1 MKDLLERLKEE
12 ILVCDG
18 ATGTML
24 MSKGLPEGNS
34 PDYWGVRN
42 RKILISTHKAYL
54 DAGADMIITNTF
66 GANAIKLKRFRLG
79 KKAAEINRKAAEI
92 AREAA
97 GDKAYVLGDLG
108 PTGEYLKPVGDVEP
122 EEMLHAFAEQVK
134 VLQEAGVDAIILE
147 TMSDMEELK
156 TAIMAVKENSRLP
169 LIASMTF
176 QRTANKGFRTTSG
189 ISIPQFV
196 NDSLLSGC
204 DVIGAN
210 CSVTIADM
218 VDLISEMGALS
229 TSFLI
234 AQPNAGMPRLAGN
247 KTVYDQS
254 PEEFK
259 EFLPRLIKAGA
270 KIIGGCCGTTPEH
283 IRKIKE
289 VITTKQ

>member
-24 MSKGLPEGNS
+24 MSKGMPEGIS
-34 PDYWGVRN
+34 PDYWGVEN

-54 DAGADMIITNTF
+54 DAGADMITTNTF
-66 GANAIKLKRFRLG
+66 GANAIKLKRFKME
-79 KKAAEINRKAAEI
+79 KKAVEINKRAAEI

-108 PTGEYLKPVGDVEP
+108 PTGEYLKPAGDIEP
-122 EEMLHAFAEQVK
+122 EEMLSVFAEQVK
-134 VLQEAGVDAIILE
+134 ALQEAGADAIILE

-156 TAIMAVKENSRLP
+156 AAIMATKENSKLP

-176 QRTANKGFRTTSG
+176 QRTAEKGFRTTSG

-196 NDSLLSGC
+196 NEGLLSGC

-218 VDLISEMGALS
+218 IELIFEMGVLS

-234 AQPNAGMPRLAGN
+234 AQPNAGMPRLADN

-254 PEEFK
+254 PDEFK
-259 EFLPRLIKAGA
+259 GFLPQLIKAGV

-283 IRKIKE
+283 IRMVKE
-289 VITTKQ
+289 AISV